1 MAALR
6 ESDKRSVLVAM
17 VLALGMLTIDAT
29 IVRVALPAI
38 QRELDLSDVAQQWV
52 INAYLLT
59 LGVFVVAG
67 GRLGDLLGRRRIFLL
82 GLALFTLCSV
92 LSGLAPSGA
101 LLIAARAGQGI
112 GAAIMMPGCTA
123 IVTDAYAGPHLGR
136 AMGIMAGT
144 AAAGL
149 SIGPL
154 LGGVILEVVDWRWIF
169 FVNVPI
175 AVVATVLT
183 LRAVPD
189 TRRPDA
195 PPIDYPGLAVL
206 GAALTGLTL
215 GVMQAQT
222 WGWGSPATLG
232 LIAAGIAG
240 FGLFVA
246 VETHVAVPLI
256 DVRLLRSRAMA
267 AGNFIGFSAQF
278 VVTGLVVLLA
288 IYLQNVL
295 DYSPLA
301 TGALLLPLTLPV
313 LVMAPIAGRLAD
325 RVAPRTLVGA
335 GMTVLALGTFAV
347 GAAVRAD
354 SYLPILPGLIAV
366 GGGFAVV
373 LTSMTTTIMA
383 AARGADRGMVSGV
396 YTTAR
401 DIGASL
407 GVAVMGS
414 LLSTLET
421 ARLADDRL
429 DRVDDERV
437 HALLAGADTAL
448 RDVPA
453 TQAAAAQRLANDAF
467 DAGFA
472 TTIQI
477 TAAVTAL
484 GAIAAWAFLT
494 RERPTAAP
502 ASPDHAAHL
511 PRA

>member
-1 MAALR
+1 
-6 ESDKRSVLVAM
+6 M
-17 VLALGMLTIDAT
+17 VLAMGMLTIDAT
-29 IVRVALPAI
+29 IVRVALPSI
-38 QRELDLSDVAQQWV
+38 QRELDLTDVAQQWI

-67 GRLGDLLGRRRIFLL
+67 GRLGDLLGRRRVFLL
-82 GLALFTLCSV
+82 GLGLFTACSV
-92 LSGLAPSGA
+92 LSGLAPSGG
-101 LLIAARAGQGI
+101 LLIAARAGQGL

-154 LGGVILEVVDWRWIF
+154 LGGVILEVASWRWIF

-175 AVVATVLT
+175 AILATALT
-183 LRAVPD
+183 VRAVPD
-189 TRRPDA
+189 VRRPDA
-195 PPIDYPGLAVL
+195 PPIDYPGLVTL
-206 GAALTGLTL
+206 GVSLTALTL

-222 WGWGSPATLG
+222 WGWASPATLG
-232 LIAAGIAG
+232 LLALGAAGFAV
-240 FGLFVA
+240 FVA
-246 VETHVAVPLI
+246 VEARAPMPLI
-256 DVRLLRSRAMA
+256 DVALLRRRAMA
-267 AGNFIGFSAQF
+267 AANFTGFSAQF

-295 DYSPLA
+295 AYSPLA

-313 LVMAPIAGRLAD
+313 LAMAPIAGRLAD
-325 RVAPRTLVGA
+325 RVAPRTLVGS
-335 GMTVLALGTFAV
+335 GMTVLAAGTLAI
-347 GAAVRAD
+347 GLAVRSDA
-354 SYLPILPGLIAV
+354 YLPMLPGLVAV
-366 GGGFAVV
+366 GGGFAVC
-373 LTSMTTTIMA
+373 LTSMTTAIMA

-414 LLSTLET
+414 LLSTLEA

-437 HALLAGADTAL
+437 HALLAGAETAL
-448 RDVPA
+448 RGVSAAQAEAARRLADEAFAAALSTTIMLTAVVTA
-453 TQAAAAQRLANDAF
+453 AGAAAA
-467 DAGFA
+467 
-472 TTIQI
+472 
-477 TAAVTAL
+477 
-484 GAIAAWAFLT
+484 WMFLS

-502 ASPDHAAHL
+502 ASPDHAGHL